1 VVEDSAPCIA
11 QEAENVASFLPD
23 PRLYIGEEATGQR
36 LRAEAPTSRFVHI
49 ATHGIFRQGNP
60 MFSSIRL
67 ADSRLSVFDLYH
79 LSLSAELVTLSGC
92 GTGLNVVEGGDELLG
107 LARGLFYAGAQ
118 SVLLTLWDVNDRSA
132 AEFMKRFYSRLQAA
146 PANRA
151 EALRGAMQEMK
162 DLYPHPYHWAPFVLM
177 GKFRS

>member
-1 VVEDSAPCIA
+1 
-11 QEAENVASFLPD
+11 
-23 PRLYIGEEATGQR
+23 
-36 LRAEAPTSRFVHI
+36 
-49 ATHGIFRQGNP
+49 
-60 MFSSIRL
+60 
-67 ADSRLSVFDLYH
+67 LSVFDLYH